1 MRIPRFSAA
10 LATVALALAAG
21 AAAQDDS
28 NPRFGVWKL
37 RSDNP
42 PPYENVMTY
51 AAHGDGGMS
60 ITVATTNADGET
72 SEWSYVTM
80 FDGEF
85 RPVAGIQNSD
95 TAVEVVDERTNRI
108 SNRRDGKVYQ
118 VIVNTLSEDGS
129 RIDNDYV
136 RLDADGKIIR
146 VTRAIYDRMEA
157 E

>member
-85 RPVAGIQNSD
+85 RPVAGIENSD

-136 RLDADGKIIR
+136 RLDADGKIVR